1 MNRHPFL
8 SGTARFPTRQRGAAL
23 LMAMV
28 IVTLVTTV
36 AASMVWQQWRAVQV
50 EAAER
55 SLAQSQWILKG
66 ALDWGRLILRE
77 DAKNGGADHLGEP
90 WAVELAEARL
100 SSFLSADKDN
110 TDDAPDAFLSGK
122 IADVTARYN
131 LRNLINA
138 EGDIDPLE
146 LAVFRRLC
154 EYAALPPTVA
164 DVIARALR
172 QATLAAL
179 ADEAPQ
185 ALEKLGGAD
194 AVAQAPV
201 RPQTLDQLVWLG
213 QGLDA
218 GTVSRLRPYVTLL
231 PDASTV
237 NVNTASREVLA
248 AVIEGLDLGRADRL
262 VQQRARKPFNDL
274 SEVRDVVGLSIKLED
289 AKVSVKSDFFEVSG
303 RLRLEDR
310 VIGQSYVIQ
319 RNGADVTVLF
329 ENRVSGIEL
338 VPGAARGP

>member
-1 MNRHPFL
+1 MNRAQPP
-8 SGTARFPTRQRGAAL
+8 RFALRHRRRGAAL

-55 SLAQSQWILKG
+55 SLTQSQWILKG

-110 TDDAPDAFLSGK
+110 TDDGPEAFLSGK
-122 IADVTARYN
+122 ISDVTARYN

-138 EGDIDPLE
+138 DGDVDPQE
-146 LAVFRRLC
+146 LAVLRRLC
-154 EYAALPPTVA
+154 EYATLAPSMA
-164 DVIARALR
+164 DGIAQALR
-172 QATLAAL
+172 RAKLATV

-194 AVAQAPV
+194 AVNAAPLL
-201 RPQTLDQLVWLG
+201 PQTLDQMVWL
-213 QGLDA
+213 GLDA
-218 GTVSRLRPYVTLL
+218 GTVSRLRPYVTIL
-231 PDASTV
+231 PEASTV
-237 NVNTASREVLA
+237 NLNTASREVLA
-248 AVIEGLDLGRADRL
+248 AVIEGLDLSRADRL

-274 SEVRDVVGLSIKLED
+274 SEVRDVAGQNIKLED
-289 AKVSVKSDFFEVSG
+289 AKVSVKSDYFEVAG

-310 VIGQSYVIQ
+310 VISQSYVIQ

-329 ENRVSGIEL
+329 ENRVSGVEML
-338 VPGAARGP
+338 PGAGKGL